1 MSPRKKH
8 FTHRNRRNDRIK
20 KIRQRI
26 KTTDLTG
33 RADAVYPAGERYL

>member
-1 MSPRKKH
+1 MSDRKTFYSSQQAERSH
-8 FTHRNRRNDRIK
+8 Q

-33 RADAVYPAGERYL
+33 RADAVYSTGERYL